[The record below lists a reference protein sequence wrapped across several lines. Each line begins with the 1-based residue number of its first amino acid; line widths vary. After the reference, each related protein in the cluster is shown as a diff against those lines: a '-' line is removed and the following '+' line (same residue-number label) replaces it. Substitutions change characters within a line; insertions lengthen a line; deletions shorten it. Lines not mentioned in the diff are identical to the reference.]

1 MADNYLERRQEDYER
16 RKARWILR
24 KKHIVKVQRSVDKPD
39 DEALKMICFNKIPEV
54 QSCFRDFI
62 IRSDIFPF
70 AEIR

>member
-39 DEALKMICFNKIPEV
+39 RKSV
-54 QSCFRDFI
+54 V
-62 IRSDIFPF
+62 
-70 AEIR
+70 